1 MKKIKNPYAGTA
13 ENLGY
18 DGSFHASTR
27 QLQFVLNSRSNLLLL
42 PKREGREGFPFY
54 AIRT

>member
-27 QLQFVLNSRSNLLLL
+27 QRQFVLNSRSNLLLL
-42 PKREGREGFPFY
+42 PKREGREGFPLY
-54 AIRT
+54 AV